1 MQATKTI
8 KLKYSIYEIHYL
20 NRILIINLSFWVI
33 FLRQFKDAENM
44 LHKELSIIFN
54 NKSLK
59 LLFDDAIS
67 IKIVIVNVIRTSIGG
82 KITRAI
88 HEGSISFIYISDF
101 RMCKISNS
109 WPLCT
114 FQITLKFCMFSV
126 DLIFV
131 PTIRAVAKMLKFI
144 IR

>member
-1 MQATKTI
+1 MAYKKI
-8 KLKYSIYEIHYL
+8 V
-20 NRILIINLSFWVI
+20 RIRVI
-33 FLRQFKDAENM
+33 MLQDVENM
-44 LHKELSIIFN
+44 LHKELSIILN

-88 HEGSISFIYISDF
+88 HERSISFIYVSIWISYF
-101 RMCKISNS
+101 RMCKISYS

-126 DLIFV
+126 DLISV
-131 PTIRAVAKMLKFI
+131 PTIRAVAKMLEFI